1 MKLKLLLPRYF
12 KIIGGLMVIPGVIMG
27 LIFQYK
33 NNHFPY
39 YHDSLVKTINLF
51 PSAGL
56 NTFNDEIIITLL
68 VVGLFFIGFSK
79 VKNENESIIRL
90 RLSTLNW
97 SILTYSA
104 ALSVFLILYYVV
116 LLFKIQIPIWNDPML
131 DINSYNLFMPLLVFT
146 IRFYYMVAIHKNKDL
161 VQGDLLLPFKPF
173 KLIGKI
179 TTTLL
184 LILISFSFVN
194 KWVENFAFSG
204 VLCLLPT
211 ALFLWIASKQKD
223 GNKTT
228 LAVRLKAMQIACCV
242 NYILLITLTWLVYS
256 LGFLAVL
263 YANLVSL
270 SFIFLAVFYWMLAR
284 EKRKISPINLNAN
297 PIS

>member
-1 MKLKLLLPRYF
+1 MKPTLLLPRYF
-12 KIIGGLMVIPGVIMG
+12 KIIGCLLVIPGVIMG

-39 YHDSLVKTINLF
+39 YDDSLVKSINIF

-79 VKNENESIIRL
+79 VKNESDSTIQL
-90 RLSTLNW
+90 RLSALNW
-97 SILTYSA
+97 SILAYSV
-104 ALSVFLILYYVV
+104 ALSVFLIVYYVAI
-116 LLFKIQIPIWNDPML
+116 LFKIQIAIWNDPML

-146 IRFYYMVAIHKNKDL
+146 MRFYYMVAIRKNKDL
-161 VQGDLLLPFKPF
+161 VQGDLLLPFRPF

-184 LILISFSFVN
+184 LILISFAFVN

-211 ALFLWIASKQKD
+211 ALFLWVASKQKD
-223 GNKTT
+223 SNKTT
-228 LAVRLKAMQIACCV
+228 QVVRLKAMQIACYV
-242 NYILLITLTWLVYS
+242 NYMLLIALTWLVYS
-256 LGFLAVL
+256 FGFLAVL
-263 YANLVSL
+263 YVDLVSL

-284 EKRKISPINLNAN
+284 EKEKSCL
-297 PIS
+297 